1 MGNPLG
7 KWANISRTSNA
18 LGGNMFKV
26 GDLVVDYQ
34 GEIGVIAEQMNPD
47 LWVVHYTKGGTGNM
61 WIYEIKRLLCK

>member
-1 MGNPLG
+1 
-7 KWANISRTSNA
+7 
-18 LGGNMFKV
+18 MFKV

-34 GEIGVIAEQMNPD
+34 GESCVIAEQMNPD

>member
-1 MGNPLG
+1 
-7 KWANISRTSNA
+7 
-18 LGGNMFKV
+18 MFKV
-26 GDLVVDYQ
+26 GELVVDYQ